1 MEDLTLTGERAS
13 LKEAGIDYRGPRYSI
28 AILNF
33 NNKTPSRTL
42 GIGEAATDMMRT
54 LLKEAGLEP
63 VVLSEG
69 EMERAGE
76 PYRTPADRGFKDRS

>member
-1 MEDLTLTGERAS
+1 MEDVTLTGERAS

-54 LLKEAGLEP
+54 LVK
-63 VVLSEG
+63 
-69 EMERAGE
+69 
-76 PYRTPADRGFKDRS
+76 RGRS